1 MTSSQTNLDIAG
13 RITRSLT
20 SSQAGPR
27 TDGGKMADLTPDF
40 QSFVRESLTLLI
52 SVPAELKSVKDS
64 VDSLIKDKSEMQS
77 YMHTLSEDL
86 KDMKASLDEYKKEVT
101 TLKAEINQARKCNQ
115 SLAAENIEI
124 KEEKLKLETYL
135 RRQNLVIEGVN
146 ESENEDVQNKVTNLL
161 ADKCKIVLRAIEI
174 DKIHRY
180 GKSVAG
186 RPRPIIIRF
195 MSHSS
200 RDRILFTYRGLKDKP
215 SNLFVNED
223 LPYEIK
229 TRRADV
235 RAVANQAK
243 SVGARVKLQGDRVV
257 IDSKVYTFNT
267 LKHVPAKYSLES
279 ARTVRVNEDTTAFYS
294 KYAILSNFYPAN
306 FSVDGV
312 TYSSIEQLFQCKK
325 VMAAGRDDL
334 ASRIMNETDCV
345 IMKRLGDSLHPP
357 HGSTWESDK
366 LEIMKLA
373 VYEKFRQNPQLQDA
387 LLTTGN
393 TTLVEATRDFFW
405 GAGDTTNSIEVR
417 TKTWKGRNHLGE
429 ILMNVRGNLTKRN

>member
-1 MTSSQTNLDIAG
+1 MEVYNILV
-13 RITRSLT
+13 
-20 SSQAGPR
+20 
-27 TDGGKMADLTPDF
+27 F
-40 QSFVRESLTLLI
+40 QSFVRESLTLLM

-86 KDMKASLDEYKKEVT
+86 KDMKVSLEEYKKEVT

-124 KEEKLKLETYL
+124 KEEKFKLETYL

-146 ESENEDVQNKVTNLL
+146 ESEYEDVQNKVINLL

-235 RAVANQAK
+235 RAMANQAK

-294 KYAILSNFYPAN
+294 KYSILSNLVLLCGPYGLEDEDNTINLPW
-306 FSVDGV
+306 
-312 TYSSIEQLFQCKK
+312 
-325 VMAAGRDDL
+325 
-334 ASRIMNETDCV
+334 RI
-345 IMKRLGDSLHPP
+345 
-357 HGSTWESDK
+357 
-366 LEIMKLA
+366 
-373 VYEKFRQNPQLQDA
+373 
-387 LLTTGN
+387 
-393 TTLVEATRDFFW
+393 
-405 GAGDTTNSIEVR
+405 VR
-417 TKTWKGRNHLGE
+417 TTS
-429 ILMNVRGNLTKRN
+429 